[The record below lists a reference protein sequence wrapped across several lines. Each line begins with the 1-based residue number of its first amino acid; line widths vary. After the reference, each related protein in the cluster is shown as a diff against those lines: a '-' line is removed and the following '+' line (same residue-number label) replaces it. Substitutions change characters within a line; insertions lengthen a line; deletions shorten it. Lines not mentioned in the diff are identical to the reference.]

1 MIDNQSDKSVPEM
14 TWNPDDDKL
23 YEDALKEFPEE
34 DDNRWEKIAGQV
46 PGKSPHDIKAHFEDL
61 FVDSILLDVP
71 YNEANADPIDHPID
85 TEISLGHIEASVQSD
100 DSSKLS
106 SRSSSEVVNNQSY
119 HWIEEEHR
127 YYLHTYKHKYEC
139 IHRCQFCS
147 GFLYIINFLTLIFI
161 FAQNIFYHFLMLILL
176 RVSLIDFVKIFLFC

>member
-139 IHRCQFCS
+139 IHRCQF
-147 GFLYIINFLTLIFI
+147 L
-161 FAQNIFYHFLMLILL
+161 
-176 RVSLIDFVKIFLFC
+176 